1 MAIGPVEYLVI
12 GFPTDQ
18 VDADCVPALAE
29 LVDSGTIRIL
39 DLAFVAKDADGNVRY
54 FEYDTLDPT
63 VANAFSGL
71 EGEAEGLFSDED
83 LEIAGTALEPGTAA
97 ALLLWEDCWAARF
110 AESLR
115 ASGGQIIDGARIP
128 HDLIQAALDYAAA
141 EAG

>member
-39 DLAFVAKDADGNVRY
+39 DLAFVAKDADGNMRF
-54 FEYDTLDPT
+54 FEYDTLDDS
-63 VANAFSGL
+63 VAAAFGEL
-71 EGEAEGLFSDED
+71 EGEADGLFSDED
-83 LEIAGTALEPGTAA
+83 LEIAAAALERGTSA
-97 ALLLWEDCWAARF
+97 ALLLWEDVWATRF
-110 AESLR
+110 AEALR

-128 HDLIQAALDYAAA
+128 HDLIEAA
-141 EAG
+141 EAELTAAG

>member
-18 VDADCVPALAE
+18 VDADCVPALAD

-39 DLAFVAKDADGNVRY
+39 DLAFVAKDADGNMRF
-54 FEYDTLDPT
+54 FEYDTLDPS
-63 VANAFSGL
+63 VAAAFGEL
-71 EGEAEGLFSDED
+71 EGEADGLFSDED
-83 LEIAGTALEPGTAA
+83 LEIAAAALERGTSA
-97 ALLLWEDCWAARF
+97 ALLLWEDVWATRF
-110 AESLR
+110 AEALR

-128 HDLIQAALDYAAA
+128 HDLIEAALAYAA

>member
-54 FEYDTLDPT
+54 FEYDTLDPA

-71 EGEAEGLFSDED
+71 EGEADGLFSDED

-110 AESLR
+110 AEALR